1 MVVEKEKRE
10 REREREREKKTN
22 VKRTLIL
29 IGTVDRD

>member
-1 MVVEKEKRE
+1 MVVEKEK